1 VPLPSRW
8 IIEFGEP
15 VPTAGLADDDGA
27 GDAADALATRVR
39 DTIQARVDALVAERG
54 PAFG

>member
-8 IIEFGEP
+8 IIEFGDP
-15 VPTAGLADDDGA
+15 VPTAGLPASR
-27 GDAADALATRVR
+27 DAADQLAARVR
-39 DTIQARVDALVAERG
+39 DTIQAAVDRLVAERG